1 MKKERESIQDVERA
15 RERRRRKREELSR
28 DLSSPTV
35 LWWWWSWFL
44 FLFFSRN
51 FFLGRDEKNPTET
64 RWSSKKGGGPR
75 ERKRVGP
82 LNMLCLYTSPLF
94 FSPSLSSKRVGGK
107 LWKIRKDMI
116 TLFDLLLLY
125 FGFFLMWLSSFL
137 QGNSSFVY

>member
-1 MKKERESIQDVERA
+1 MWSERE
-15 RERRRRKREELSR
+15 REGEGSVKKGAGIFRRPRCCDGGEA
-28 DLSSPTV
+28 D
-35 LWWWWSWFL
+35 
-44 FLFFSRN
+44 FFF

-82 LNMLCLYTSPLF
+82 LNMLRLYTSPLF
-94 FSPSLSSKRVGGK
+94 FSPSLTSKRVGGK

-125 FGFFLMWLSSFL
+125 FGFFF
-137 QGNSSFVY
+137 NVTV

>member
-1 MKKERESIQDVERA
+1 MWSERE
-15 RERRRRKREELSR
+15 REGEGSVKKGAGIFRRPRCCDGGEA
-28 DLSSPTV
+28 D
-35 LWWWWSWFL
+35 
-44 FLFFSRN
+44 FFF

-125 FGFFLMWLSSFL
+125 FGFFLM
-137 QGNSSFVY
+137 